1 MGAAGF
7 SGAGGGYGGVVAGPA
22 GGYVGGARG
31 PAGNGVACG
40 VGPGEECTAC
50 GVGCGAGAGGGAL
63 SYVGGGQG
71 EYIQET
77 TYKYVGYGGD
87 FDVMRPRR
95 DFTCIF
101 TSCCLLSLLLLIP
114 LLCWLLSGTSTS
126 LPYNC
131 DAGFGATTELPW
143 SQAQKDFC
151 CATVGRGCATVPPTV
166 MPAPVPTVP
175 PTPFPTPPPTPPP
188 TQPPTR
194 PAPRPLPPTAPPGP
208 VDPYNCAV
216 GVYQTWDGAKQTWCC
231 SHHHICGQP
240 IEPPRPAD
248 PYNCADGFANW
259 QAGWSVA
266 KKDWCCRVHGK
277 GCPNQGGGCAPVSPI
292 APIAEPYDCEAGFAN
307 WMAGWSVAKKA
318 WCCSNKG
325 KGCPP
330 AAGGCA

>member
-1 MGAAGF
+1 MG
-7 SGAGGGYGGVVAGPA
+7 
-22 GGYVGGARG
+22 
-31 PAGNGVACG
+31 
-40 VGPGEECTAC
+40 
-50 GVGCGAGAGGGAL
+50 
-63 SYVGGGQG
+63 
-71 EYIQET
+71 
-77 TYKYVGYGGD
+77 
-87 FDVMRPRR
+87 
-95 DFTCIF
+95 TCIF

-131 DAGFGATTELPW
+131 DAGFGASTELPW

-194 PAPRPLPPTAPPGP
+194 PAPRPTAPPGP

-216 GVYQTWDGAKQTWCC
+216 GVYQTWDGPKQ
-231 SHHHICGQP
+231 
-240 IEPPRPAD
+240 E
-248 PYNCADGFANW
+248 
-259 QAGWSVA
+259 
-266 KKDWCCRVHGK
+266 WCCRVHGK

>member
-1 MGAAGF
+1 MG
-7 SGAGGGYGGVVAGPA
+7 
-22 GGYVGGARG
+22 
-31 PAGNGVACG
+31 
-40 VGPGEECTAC
+40 
-50 GVGCGAGAGGGAL
+50 
-63 SYVGGGQG
+63 
-71 EYIQET
+71 
-77 TYKYVGYGGD
+77 
-87 FDVMRPRR
+87 
-95 DFTCIF
+95 
-101 TSCCLLSLLLLIP
+101 
-114 LLCWLLSGTSTS
+114 TS

-131 DAGFGATTELPW
+131 DAGFGAATALPW

-166 MPAPVPTVP
+166 M
-175 PTPFPTPPPTPPP
+175 
-188 TQPPTR
+188 
-194 PAPRPLPPTAPPGP
+194 PGP

-266 KKDWCCRVHGK
+266 KKEWCCRVHGK

-318 WCCSNKG
+318 WCCANKG